1 MSLGPIELL
10 VVTAPTDKLKGEVI
24 AAVHQLVE
32 AGTIRIVDMLAAIR
46 NDEGDL
52 TVVDL
57 HELGDE
63 RVTALQISNT
73 TLQDALTEDDARTF
87 AGGLEPGQA
96 VGLLLWENT
105 WATGVADAL
114 RRADAQVLVHE
125 PIPRAVVEEL
135 VASQASA
142 TPSA

>member
-10 VVTAPTDKLKGEVI
+10 VVAAPTDKLKGEVI
-24 AAVHQLVE
+24 SAIHDLVE
-32 AGTIRIVDMLAAIR
+32 KGTIRIVDMLAAIR
-46 NDEGDL
+46 NDAGDL
-52 TVVDL
+52 TVLDL

-63 RVTALQISNT
+63 SVTALQISNSE
-73 TLQDALTEDDARTF
+73 LQDVLSEDDATTF
-87 AGGLEPGQA
+87 ASRLEPGQA

-105 WATGVADAL
+105 WATEVADAL

-135 VASQASA
+135 VASAAA

>member
-10 VVTAPTDKLKGEVI
+10 VVAAPTDKLKGEVI
-24 AAVHQLVE
+24 SAIHDLVE
-32 AGTIRIVDMLAAIR
+32 NGTIRIVDMLAAIR
-46 NDEGDL
+46 DDAGDL
-52 TVVDL
+52 TVLDL

-63 RVTALQISNT
+63 TVTALQISNSE
-73 TLQDALTEDDARTF
+73 LQDVLSEDDATTF
-87 AGGLEPGQA
+87 ASRLEPGQA

-135 VASQASA
+135 VASAAS

>member
-10 VVTAPTDKLKGEVI
+10 VVAAPTDKLKGEVI
-24 AAVHQLVE
+24 SAIHDLVE
-32 AGTIRIVDMLAAIR
+32 KGTIRIVDMLAAIR
-46 NDEGDL
+46 NDAGDL
-52 TVVDL
+52 TVLDL

-63 RVTALQISNT
+63 TVTALQISNSE
-73 TLQDALTEDDARTF
+73 LQDVLSEDDATTF
-87 AGGLEPGQA
+87 ASRLEPGQA

-105 WATGVADAL
+105 WATEVADAL

-125 PIPRAVVEEL
+125 PIPRAVIEEL
-135 VASQASA
+135 VASAAA

>member
-10 VVTAPTDKLKGEVI
+10 VVAAPTDKLKGEVI
-24 AAVHQLVE
+24 SAIHDLVE
-32 AGTIRIVDMLAAIR
+32 KGTIRIVDMLAAIR
-46 NDEGDL
+46 NDAGDL
-52 TVVDL
+52 TVLDL

-63 RVTALQISNT
+63 TVTALQISNSE
-73 TLQDALTEDDARTF
+73 LQDVLSEDDATTF
-87 AGGLEPGQA
+87 ASRLEPGQA

-105 WATGVADAL
+105 WATEVADAL

-135 VASQASA
+135 VAAAAA

>member
-10 VVTAPTDKLKGEVI
+10 VVAAPTDKLKGEVI
-24 AAVHQLVE
+24 SAIHDLVE
-32 AGTIRIVDMLAAIR
+32 KGTIRIVDMLAAIR
-46 NDEGDL
+46 NDAGDL
-52 TVVDL
+52 TVLDL

-63 RVTALQISNT
+63 TVTALQISNSE
-73 TLQDALTEDDARTF
+73 LQDVLSEDDATTF
-87 AGGLEPGQA
+87 ASRLEPGQA

-105 WATGVADAL
+105 WATEVADAL

-135 VASQASA
+135 VASAAA

>member
-10 VVTAPTDKLKGEVI
+10 VVAAPTDKLKGEVI
-24 AAVHQLVE
+24 SAIHDLVE
-32 AGTIRIVDMLAAIR
+32 KGTIRIVDMLAAIR
-46 NDEGDL
+46 DDAGDL
-52 TVVDL
+52 TVLDL

-63 RVTALQISNT
+63 TVTALQISNSE
-73 TLQDALTEDDARTF
+73 LQDVLSEDDATTF
-87 AGGLEPGQA
+87 ASRLEPGQA

-105 WATGVADAL
+105 WATEVADAL

-135 VASQASA
+135 VASAAA

>member
-10 VVTAPTDKLKGEVI
+10 VVAAPTDKLKGEVI
-24 AAVHQLVE
+24 SAIHDLVE
-32 AGTIRIVDMLAAIR
+32 KGTIRIVDMLAAIR
-46 NDEGDL
+46 NDAGDL
-52 TVVDL
+52 TVLDL

-63 RVTALQISNT
+63 TVTALQISNSE
-73 TLQDALTEDDARTF
+73 LQDVLTEDDATTF
-87 AGGLEPGQA
+87 AARLEPGQA

-105 WATGVADAL
+105 WATEVADAL

-125 PIPRAVVEEL
+125 PIPRAVIEEL
-135 VASQASA
+135 VASATA